1 MRSEPGYLGEE
12 RTAST
17 KILTWDEP
25 GVFKEATNCVWLAQ
39 REEAGPSQAEAG
51 IV

>member
-25 GVFKEATNCVWLAQ
+25 GVFKEATNCV
-39 REEAGPSQAEAG
+39 AGTEGRGRA
-51 IV
+51 